1 MTMRFLPHLL
11 RRFVK
16 RGQLTVFDHDG
27 TKSVFGP
34 GGDGPS
40 VTVRCHDAK
49 VERDIFFN
57 PELAIAE
64 TWMDGRLDFE
74 DGSTIYDLLS
84 LFWMQRKELRK
95 HPLQRAV
102 RAIRFRIRRWQMRNP
117 LGLAAK
123 NVRHHYDIPPEFYK
137 LWLDSNMN
145 YSCAYWRTPDVG
157 LEQAQSDKL
166 RHIAAKLNLKP
177 GMSVLDIGSG
187 WGQLAIY
194 LARATGARVTGL
206 NVSPE
211 QIRVA
216 RERAIEAGVGD
227 LVTFVEQDYRELQGQ
242 FDRIVSVGMMEH
254 VGIAHYD
261 EYFSAIKRL
270 LKPDG
275 SAMVHSICRVG
286 PPGFTGPFFQKYIFP
301 GGYAPAP
308 SEVFESLQKQ
318 GLWTA
323 DVEFLRLHYYWTLK
337 AWRERFLAR
346 RPEVVA
352 MLDERFA
359 RMWEFYLSACEISFH
374 KGGDM
379 VMQVLFAPERDGI
392 PVIRDFIFDNERAL
406 EERGH

>member
-1 MTMRFLPHLL
+1 MRFLPQLL
-11 RRFVK
+11 KRFVK
-16 RGQLTVFDHDG
+16 RGRLTVHDHDG
-27 TKSVFGP
+27 STQVFGS
-34 GGDGPS
+34 GADGPF
-40 VTVRCHDAK
+40 VTVRFHDAK
-49 VERDIFFN
+49 VEKEIFFN
-57 PELAIAE
+57 PELALAE
-64 TWMDGRLDFE
+64 AYMDSRLDFE

-95 HPLQRAV
+95 HPLQA
-102 RAIRFRIRRWQMRNP
+102 AIRMIRFKIRRWQMRNP

-123 NVRHHYDIPPEFYK
+123 NVRHHYDIPSEFYR
-137 LWLDSNMN
+137 LWLDSGMI
-145 YSCAYWRTPDVG
+145 YSCAYWTSPDVG
-157 LEQAQSDKL
+157 LERAQADKL

-194 LARATGARVTGL
+194 LAQSTGAHVTGL

-211 QIRVA
+211 QIKVA
-216 RERAIEAGVGD
+216 RQRAIEAGVGD
-227 LVTFVEQDYRELQGQ
+227 RVTFIEKDYRELEGR
-242 FDRIVSVGMMEH
+242 FDRVVSVGMMEH

-261 EYFSAIKRL
+261 EYFGAIKRL

-275 SAMVHSICRVG
+275 AAMVHSICRVG

-308 SEVFESLQKQ
+308 SEVFESLQRL
-318 GLWTA
+318 GLWGA

-337 AWRERFLAR
+337 AWRERFLAK

-379 VMQVLFAPERDGI
+379 VMQVLFAPERDGV
-392 PVIRDFIFDNERAL
+392 PVIRDFIVDNERAL
-406 EERGH
+406 AAAGH

>member
-1 MTMRFLPHLL
+1 MRLL
-11 RRFVK
+11 SQLLKRFVK
-16 RGQLTVFDHDG
+16 RGQLTVHDHDG
-27 TKSVFGP
+27 STHVFGT
-34 GGDGPS
+34 GMDGPS
-40 VTVRCHDAK
+40 VTVRFHDAK
-49 VERDIFFN
+49 VQREIFLN
-57 PELAIAE
+57 PELALAE
-64 TWMDGRLDFE
+64 AYMDQRLDFE
-74 DGSTIYDLLS
+74 AGSTIYDLLS
-84 LFWMQRKELRK
+84 LFWMQRKEMRK
-95 HPLQRAV
+95 HPLQA
-102 RAIRFRIRRWQMRNP
+102 AIRTVRFRIRRWQMRNP

-123 NVRHHYDIPPEFYK
+123 NVRQHYDITTDFYR
-137 LWLDSNMN
+137 LWLDKGMT
-145 YSCAYWRTPDVG
+145 YSCAYWRNPDVG
-157 LEQAQSDKL
+157 LEQAQADKL

-194 LARATGARVTGL
+194 LAKSTGATVTGL

-211 QIRVA
+211 QIKA
-216 RERAIEAGVGD
+216 AKDHAEEAGVSH
-227 LVTFVEQDYRELQGQ
+227 LVTFIEKDYRELQGS

-254 VGIAHYD
+254 VGVAHYD
-261 EYFSAIKRL
+261 EYFGAIQRL

-275 SAMVHSICRVG
+275 SAMVHTICRVG

-308 SEVFESLQKQ
+308 SEVFETIQRL

-346 RPEVVA
+346 RAEVVA

-379 VMQVLFAPERDGI
+379 VMQILVAPARDGV
-392 PVIRDFIFDNERAL
+392 PVIRDFIYENEKDL
-406 EERGH
+406 EKAGF